1 MDGVQGG
8 RGEPIKGLRGSWGGV
23 SRGRPASNSAGIA
36 ACSCERR
43 EKALMRGPTRLRG
56 QRGAGLLGSW
66 CGASAGFAGP
76 LERVLGRHRERER
89 GEGAGP
95 DWAWVCL
102 LGFGFCFYF
111 YSLSLFYF

>member
-1 MDGVQGG
+1 MRAGAFKKAPGILGG
-8 RGEPIKGLRGSWGGV
+8 AP
-23 SRGRPASNSAGIA
+23 RGRPASNSAGIA
-36 ACSCERR
+36 ACGCERR
-43 EKALMRGPTRLRG
+43 EKALTRGPIRQRV
-56 QRGAGLLGSW
+56 QRGASLLASW
-66 CGASAGFAGP
+66 RRSSAEFAGP